1 MRTNWEDSYLYGES
15 FTKDEFE
22 YYYNILHKKYFTD
35 NMIQQNI
42 EMLKKRGGSDS
53 WKHIALWACD
63 VIKEREDYILPTVLN
78 DLWETMVER
87 KIVLKYTKKGRTI
100 YCLKG

>member
-1 MRTNWEDSYLYGES
+1 
-15 FTKDEFE
+15 
-22 YYYNILHKKYFTD
+22 
-35 NMIQQNI
+35 MIQQNI

-78 DLWETMVER
+78 DL
-87 KIVLKYTKKGRTI
+87 
-100 YCLKG
+100 